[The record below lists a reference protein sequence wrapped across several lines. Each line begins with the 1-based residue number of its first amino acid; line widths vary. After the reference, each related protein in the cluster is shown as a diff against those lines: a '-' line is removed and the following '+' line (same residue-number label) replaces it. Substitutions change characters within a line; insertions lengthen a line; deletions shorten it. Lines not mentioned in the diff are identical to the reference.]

1 MKHKLKLGDYATL
14 EIKEDRVVIKTSKS
28 TLEIYKDGNIKVE
41 NRTDKNDK
49 QKSAPVE
56 TDAD

>member
-14 EIKEDRVVIKTSKS
+14 EIKEDRLVIKTSKS

-41 NRTDKNDK
+41 NGIDKEDK
-49 QKSAPVE
+49 
-56 TDAD
+56 

>member
-1 MKHKLKLGDYATL
+1 MTNKIKLGDVATL
-14 EIKEDRVVIKTSKS
+14 EIKKDRLDIKTSKS

-41 NRTDKNDK
+41 NGTDKNDK

>member
-1 MKHKLKLGDYATL
+1 MTNKIKLGDYATL

-41 NRTDKNDK
+41 KEE
-49 QKSAPVE
+49 VG
-56 TDAD
+56 